1 MPFAIFPGRFE
12 QLAKIR
18 QFVSE
23 AAVDAGL
30 SENDTHAVEQAVDEA
45 CSNIIEHAY
54 GGENRGEI
62 ICTCCEVKSGIKI
75 TLQDFGAPFH
85 PEDIPDPDLSKGLM
99 EVKTG
104 GLGLYFIRKLMD
116 EVKFEFT
123 SHRGNILT
131 LVKYRGKS
139 T

>member
-1 MPFAIFPGRFE
+1 MPFAIFPGRFD

-18 QFVSE
+18 QFVS
-23 AAVDAGL
+23 DASRDANL
-30 SENDTHAVEQAVDEA
+30 SEKDMHAVEQAVDEA

-54 GGENRGEI
+54 GGEDRGDI
-62 ICTCCEVKSGIKI
+62 ICTCCEIETGLKI
-75 TLQDFGAPFH
+75 TLQDYGAPFH
-85 PEDIPDPDLSKGLM
+85 PEDIAEPDLSRGLM
-99 EVKTG
+99 EVQTG

-123 SHRGNILT
+123 STRGNILT
-131 LVKYRGKS
+131 LVKHRGKS